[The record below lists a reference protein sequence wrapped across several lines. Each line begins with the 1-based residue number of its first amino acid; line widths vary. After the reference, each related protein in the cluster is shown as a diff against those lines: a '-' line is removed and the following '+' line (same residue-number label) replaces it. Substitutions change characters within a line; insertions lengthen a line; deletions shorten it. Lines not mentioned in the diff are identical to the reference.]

1 VTDVTGI
8 LNVHKATG
16 WTSHDVVAKVRRL
29 AGQKRV
35 GHAGTLDPLAE
46 GVLPILL
53 GRATR
58 LADFVQQ
65 GEKTYRAAVALG
77 ASTETD
83 DREGSISATAPVP
96 VLSAGRVEEAL
107 SAFRGEIMQKPPA
120 YSALK
125 VGGQRAYAVA
135 RRGEDVDLA
144 PRPVTIHALD
154 LLSLDESSLELE
166 VTCSKGTYVRALARD
181 LAIALGTLGHL
192 SGLVRTRVGPFRLS
206 DSLTLD
212 AIADRG
218 AAHALL
224 PASQA
229 IPEAPLFNADADQT
243 TKLLNGQAVP
253 LDSLHAQ
260 SVWVYDPSGQLVCL
274 ASADGSLLRPR
285 LAL

>member
-8 LNVHKATG
+8 LNVHKAAG

-46 GVLPILL
+46 GVLPVLL

-65 GEKTYRAAVALG
+65 GEKTYRATVSLG

-83 DREGSISATAPVP
+83 DREGSVTATGPIP
-96 VLSAGRVEEAL
+96 PLSAAQVEEAL

-125 VGGQRAYAVA
+125 IGGQRAYAVA
-135 RRGEDVDLA
+135 RRGEEVDLA
-144 PRPVTIHALD
+144 PRPVIIHAVHLLALD
-154 LLSLDESSLELE
+154 NASLELE
-166 VTCSKGTYVRALARD
+166 VTCSKGTYIRALARD
-181 LAIALGTLGHL
+181 LATALGTLGHL
-192 SGLVRTRVGPFRLS
+192 SALVRTRVGPFQLS

-212 AIADRG
+212 DIADRG
-218 AAHALL
+218 AASAVL

-229 IPEAPLFNADADQT
+229 IPEAPVFNADADQT
-243 TKLLNGQAVP
+243 TRLLYGQTVP
-253 LDSLHAQ
+253 VDSLHAQ

>member
-1 VTDVTGI
+1 
-8 LNVHKATG
+8 
-16 WTSHDVVAKVRRL
+16 VVAKVRRL

-83 DREGSISATAPVP
+83 DREGSVSATAPVP
-96 VLSAGRVEEAL
+96 ALSAGRVEEAL

-166 VTCSKGTYVRALARD
+166 VTCSKGTYIRALARD

-243 TKLLNGQAVP
+243 AKLLNGQAVP
-253 LDSLHAQ
+253 VDSLHAQ

>member
-1 VTDVTGI
+1 MTDVTGI

-29 AGQKRV
+29 AGQKRI

-83 DREGSISATAPVP
+83 DREGSVSATAPVP
-96 VLSAGRVEEAL
+96 ALSAGRVEEAL

-166 VTCSKGTYVRALARD
+166 VTCSKGTYIRALARD

-243 TKLLNGQAVP
+243 AKLLNGQAVP
-253 LDSLHAQ
+253 VDSLHAQ